1 MSRRDCPDCGG
12 KGEVPTLDEASGLY
26 FQTMCC
32 GRGCGWRSNS
42 IGRVLLRV
50 GDLVRLQDGPAVVVR
65 TNESGAYCT
74 ALQKRHV
81 EVNTRFGDKAAF
93 DAPGRHVIVSAHT
106 EPFALVER
114 RGEAWVDKFLAKK
127 KTNGSALPGQPVP
140 TPKEEPTEGNG
151 NMSRQAAARGGL
163 AAEKREMDSIA
174 PKRRGRPRK
183 ADAEANG
190 HTPEPKA
197 EKPEEKE
204 HKPKGLPDDEVKDF
218 IKKFREKEPDAAPS
232 KIVKALRESGK
243 SCSIERLTKLA
254 A

>member
-12 KGEVPTLDEASGLY
+12 KGQVPTLDEASGLY
-26 FQTMCC
+26 FQTMCT
-32 GRGCGWRSNS
+32 GKGCGWRANG
-42 IGRVLLRV
+42 IGRVLLQV
-50 GDLVRLQDGPAVVVR
+50 GDLLRLQDGPAVVVR
-65 TNESGAYCT
+65 TNDSGAYCT

-81 EVNTRFGDKAAF
+81 EVETRFGDKASF
-93 DAPGRHVIVSAHT
+93 DRAGRHIIVSAHT
-106 EPFALVER
+106 EPYALVER

-127 KTNGSALPGQPVP
+127 KNGSLPGQPVP
-140 TPKEEPTEGNG
+140 TTEPEVGKEEE

-163 AAEKREMDSIA
+163 AAEAREMAAADAA
-174 PKRRGRPRK
+174 PKKRGRK
-183 ADAEANG
+183 
-190 HTPEPKA
+190 PKA
-197 EKPEEKE
+197 EKADTNGHAE

-232 KIVKALRESGK
+232 KIVKALRETGK